1 VDATTD
7 VTPPTFLRA
16 SAQVSVITALARI
29 AGFARWIVLAVAVGT
44 TYLGNTYQ
52 TANWVP
58 NIVFDLAAG
67 GVLSAVFVPTFIR
80 ALSGASGT
88 RQSQNRGVRELGVSR
103 ERALHVAS
111 ALANTFLLASVPLVV
126 GALVFAHPIMRALTA
141 GVADPV
147 VRAKEVARGAWF
159 LYFFAPQI
167 PLYVL
172 AMVLTG
178 VLHAHRRFAVPAAA
192 PLVSSLVVIA
202 SYLTFGAMGAGAE
215 LGTVTHAQL
224 WVLAGG
230 TTFGV
235 VVLAFS
241 QLPSVLRLGFRWR
254 AVLGWR
260 DSDVRG
266 AIKAGT
272 YGMAFFAVTTAGLLV
287 TLELANRVEGGVV
300 AFRVAYAF
308 FELPK
313 ALVGLPIA
321 VAILPALSERFNARD
336 DAAFARLVSNG
347 WRAAVFAAAPAG
359 AGLFVLAPAISA
371 AMLGHSPT
379 GAAPELVAATL
390 RGLALGIPAFVLV
403 EPLARSF
410 YARRDTRTPVAWNG
424 AGFAVFTAV
433 VLAATVA
440 LHPHGGRALEVIGGA
455 TAIGQWAA
463 IAVGVAMLASA
474 VRAWPVPGDAGS
486 AVRSVGAAAVMGT
499 VVWLVAH
506 ALAGRPVIASIAG
519 VVAGAL
525 VYGGLSIR
533 SGELKRTVTLLRE
546 AHI

>member
-1 VDATTD
+1 MDTTTG

-16 SAQVSVITALARI
+16 SAQVSVITAAARI
-29 AGFARWIVLAVAVGT
+29 AGFARWIVLGVAVGT

-67 GVLSAVFVPTFIR
+67 GVLSAVFVPTF
-80 ALSGASGT
+80 
-88 RQSQNRGVRELGVSR
+88 VRELAVGR
-103 ERALHVAS
+103 ERALEVAS
-111 ALANTFLLASVPLVV
+111 ALANTFLIGSVPLVL

-141 GVADPV
+141 GVADPA
-147 VRAKEVARGAWF
+147 VRAREVAQGAWF
-159 LYFFAPQI
+159 MYFFAPQI

-178 VLHAHRRFAVPAAA
+178 VLHAHRRFAIPAAA
-192 PLVSSLVVIA
+192 PLLSSLVVIA
-202 SYLTFGAMGAGAE
+202 SYLTFGALGAGAE
-215 LGTVTHAQL
+215 LGHASRAQL

-230 TTFGV
+230 TTLGV
-235 VVLAFS
+235 IVLAFS
-241 QLPSVLRLGFRWR
+241 QLPSVVRLGFRWR
-254 AVLGWR
+254 PVLGWG
-260 DSDVRG
+260 DTEVRR

-272 YGMAFFAVTTAGLLV
+272 YGMAFFAVTTAALLV

-313 ALVGLPIA
+313 ALIGLPVA
-321 VAILPALSERFNARD
+321 VALLPALSERFNASD
-336 DAAFARLVSNG
+336 GDGFARLVSNG

-379 GAAPELVAATL
+379 GAAPELVSATL
-390 RGLALGIPAFVLV
+390 RGLALGIPAFALV

-410 YARRDTRTPVAWNG
+410 YARRDTRGPVVWNA
-424 AGFAVFTAV
+424 AGFVVFGVAV
-433 VLAATVA
+433 VTLTVM

-455 TAIGQWAA
+455 TAVGQWAA
-463 IAVGVAMLASA
+463 VAGGVVMLGAVVT
-474 VRAWPVPGDAGS
+474 AWPQPGDFTSMAASIGRS
-486 AVRSVGAAAVMGT
+486 AAMAAAV
-499 VVWLVAH
+499 WAVAH
-506 ALAGRPVIASIAG
+506 ALARRPLTASVAG
-519 VVAGAL
+519 VVCGTV
-525 VYGGLSIR
+525 VYGALSIR
-533 SGELKRTVTLLRE
+533 SGELKRTITILRE

>member
-1 VDATTD
+1 METSTGLE
-7 VTPPTFLRA
+7 PPTFLRA
-16 SAQVSVITALARI
+16 SAQVSVITALARV
-29 AGFARWIVLAVAVGT
+29 AGFARWIVLGIAVGT

-67 GVLSAVFVPTFIR
+67 GVLSAVFVPTF
-80 ALSGASGT
+80 
-88 RQSQNRGVRELGVSR
+88 VRELAVGR
-103 ERALHVAS
+103 ERALEVAS

-147 VRAKEVARGAWF
+147 VRAREVAQGAWF
-159 LYFFAPQI
+159 MYFFAPQI

-178 VLHAHRRFAVPAAA
+178 VLHAHRRFAIPAAA
-192 PLVSSLVVIA
+192 PLLSSLIVIA
-202 SYLTFGAMGAGAE
+202 SYLTFGALGAGAE
-215 LGTVTHAQL
+215 LGHASPAQL

-230 TTFGV
+230 TTLGV
-235 VVLAFS
+235 IVLAFS
-241 QLPSVLRLGFRWR
+241 QLPSVVRLGFRWR
-254 AVLGWR
+254 PVLGWG
-260 DSDVRG
+260 DAEVRR

-272 YGMAFFAVTTAGLLV
+272 YGMAFFAVTTATLLV

-313 ALVGLPIA
+313 ALVGLP
-321 VAILPALSERFNARD
+321 VAIALLPALSERFNAAD
-336 DAAFARLVSNG
+336 DAGFARLVSNG

-379 GAAPELVAATL
+379 GAAPELVGATL

-403 EPLARSF
+403 EPIARAF
-410 YARRDTRTPVAWNG
+410 YARRDTRSPVLWSG
-424 AGFAVFTAV
+424 AGFLVFCAAV
-433 VLAATVA
+433 VTLTVE

-455 TAIGQWAA
+455 TAVGQWAA
-463 IAVGVAMLASA
+463 VAVGVAMLAAA
-474 VRAWPVPGDAGS
+474 VRAWPLHGDFGS
-486 AVRSVGAAAVMGT
+486 ALGSIGRAAVMGGA
-499 VVWLVAH
+499 VWAVAH
-506 ALAGRPVIASIAG
+506 ALASRPVAASLAG
-519 VVAGAL
+519 VACGAVVYGAL
-525 VYGGLSIR
+525 SVR
-533 SGELKRTVTLLRE
+533 SGELKRTITILRE
-546 AHI
+546 AHV